1 MEFVVDKPWKFDER
15 QTIVLNIVQTVN
27 LNYSLG
33 TLQSFENQLTR
44 NIGYI
49 GSGPISLHVF
59 VPKCGYTHGDK
70 IPVQVIN
77 IMPNYHLMNF
87 FANYV
92 EMIHVDFLFSQAI
105 VTNHSKVHVE
115 KLKFALNKI
124 IDYHSKSPGLAIKR
138 EIHRLLKKEAG
149 GVSKKTEQRYEH
161 MIEVPITTPSQDSK
175 TSRLIHIKYEL
186 KIEAKLGGLYKN
198 LMITV
203 PLTVG
208 NVAHSINGRV
218 QPMFPQLPDLPP
230 GLTVRL
236 PPPPHG
242 FDVRRL
248 SMSSNSSFRIVS
260 NSSQSDTNTS
270 SLQSSLHDPSNST
283 LSSLPNSSHGSTHG
297 ANLSSSTQDLSSEF
311 QPSAPPM
318 DLSTV
323 NTSTPVRPA
332 TVYMDAPPSY
342 DEVFG
347 APSTSFN
354 RSNFSN
360 SSLYNPSIAK
370 T

>member
-1 MEFVVDKPWKFDER
+1 MFFF
-15 QTIVLNIVQTVN
+15 
-27 LNYSLG
+27 Y
-33 TLQSFENQLTR
+33 LT
-44 NIGYI
+44 
-49 GSGPISLHVF
+49 
-59 VPKCGYTHGDK
+59 
-70 IPVQVIN
+70 
-77 IMPNYHLMNF
+77 
-87 FANYV
+87 
-92 EMIHVDFLFSQAI
+92 QAI

-161 MIEVPITTPSQDSK
+161 MIDVPMTTPSQDSK

-186 KIEAKLGGLYKN
+186 KVEAKLGGLYKN

-208 NVAHSINGRV
+208 NVPHSINGRV
-218 QPMFPQLPDLPP
+218 QPMFPQLPDIPP

-236 PPPPHG
+236 PQPQPPPV

-248 SMSSNSSFRIVS
+248 SIASNSSFRIVS
-260 NSSQSDTNTS
+260 NSSHSDSNAS
-270 SLQSSLHDPSNST
+270 SLQSSTRDSSNLT
-283 LSSLPNSSHGSTHG
+283 NPSLPNSSLGTS
-297 ANLSSSTQDLSSEF
+297 LSSSTQNLSTGIEF

-318 DLSTV
+318 DLNSA

-332 TVYMDAPPSY
+332 TVYLDAPPSY

>member
-1 MEFVVDKPWKFDER
+1 
-15 QTIVLNIVQTVN
+15 
-27 LNYSLG
+27 
-33 TLQSFENQLTR
+33 
-44 NIGYI
+44 
-49 GSGPISLHVF
+49 
-59 VPKCGYTHGDK
+59 
-70 IPVQVIN
+70 
-77 IMPNYHLMNF
+77 
-87 FANYV
+87 
-92 EMIHVDFLFSQAI
+92 MIIQ
-105 VTNHSKVHVE
+105 N
-115 KLKFALNKI
+115 
-124 IDYHSKSPGLAIKR
+124 SKSPGLAIKR

-161 MIEVPITTPSQDSK
+161 TIEVPVTTPSQDSK

-186 KIEAKLGGLYKN
+186 KVEAKLGGLYKN

-203 PLTVG
+203 PITVG
-208 NVAHSINGRV
+208 NVPHSMNGVV
-218 QPMFPQLPDLPP
+218 QPMFPQLPELPP
-230 GLTVRL
+230 GLTVRV
-236 PPPPHG
+236 PPTPAG

-260 NSSQSDTNTS
+260 NSSQSDSNTS
-270 SLQSSLHDPSNST
+270 SLQSSLVHDHSNST
-283 LSSLPNSSHGSTHG
+283 NPSLPNSSLGST
-297 ANLSSSTQDLSSEF
+297 NVSILSSSTQNLSTGSNY

-318 DLSTV
+318 DL
-323 NTSTPVRPA
+323 N
-332 TVYMDAPPSY
+332 PPSY